1 MNPRAIAAWLEP
13 RQGEML
19 ALLRAWVETETPS
32 LEPERVAAFARA
44 VGASFAPLGYQAR
57 LHSHGLELQRD
68 GAAEGTLVLG
78 HLDTVYPAG
87 TLAAMPFRAGGDR
100 AHGPGV
106 YDMKGGL
113 VQALFALRA
122 VAALMPAAALPSPL
136 LFVYDEETG
145 SRGSRALTEARARAA
160 RRAVVLEPAA
170 DADGKLKV
178 ARKGIALYQIAAHGR
193 AAHAGVDFE
202 QGASAVAE
210 IAALIAQVSAW
221 SDAGQGITVNCGL
234 MSGGTRVNV
243 VAAEARAELEMRA
256 WSAGELEA
264 LDQRLRRL
272 KPRDRRV
279 ELELEGGINRPP
291 LESSEASLELAR
303 QAQALAR
310 ELGFELG
317 TTRSGGG
324 SDGNFTAAAGCPT
337 LDGMG
342 LVGGG
347 AHAPDEHIELSALVP
362 RTALLAALLPGLR

>member
-1 MNPRAIAAWLEP
+1 MTTAEIAAWLEP
-13 RQGEML
+13 RPAEML
-19 ALLRAWVETETPS
+19 ALLRQWVEMETPS
-32 LEPERVAAFARA
+32 LEPERVGALARA
-44 VGASFAPLGYQAR
+44 VAEAFAALGYAPRFHEHALELARAGASDA
-57 LHSHGLELQRD
+57 
-68 GAAEGTLVLG
+68 TLVLG

-87 TLAAMPFRAGGDR
+87 TLATMPFRIEGDR

-106 YDMKGGL
+106 YDMKGGV
-113 VQALFALRA
+113 VQALFGLRA
-122 VAALMPAAALPSPL
+122 LAALAPEAALPSPL

-160 RRAVVLEPAA
+160 RRALVLEPGA

-210 IAALIAQVSAW
+210 IAALIALVSAW

-234 MSGGTRVNV
+234 ISGGTRVNV

-279 ELELEGGINRPP
+279 GLELAGGINRPP
-291 LESSEASLELAR
+291 LESSEAGLELA
-303 QAQALAR
+303 
-310 ELGFELG
+310 
-317 TTRSGGG
+317 
-324 SDGNFTAAAGCPT
+324 
-337 LDGMG
+337 
-342 LVGGG
+342 
-347 AHAPDEHIELSALVP
+347 
-362 RTALLAALLPGLR
+362 